1 MGYFDR
7 FKSFGTNPLR
17 LHRLPTTFSSG
28 GIEGKATGEVLAGER
43 AGYAGVSAP
52 GRSGA
57 TGRKVSSRQYD
68 ADSTLGKVAR
78 GCEIL
83 FYFVNLCIS
92 ISQATFQ
99 AHWSVGPSARIV
111 IALLVC
117 LQGLLYSSLVLASF
131 LLADIIRFFRG
142 PERFFKQIRTSI
154 ILDSTQV
161 ALNLLLAAITTG
173 SASSGGCKDASLDP
187 HADKDDYPDALTP
200 FCRDKRASAAF
211 FWLSLAAS
219 GTTLAFCLVTFVRV
233 RRSAE
238 TTAFTP
244 PLPLAQEDAGAHFP
258 RDADDEADPTWT
270 AATAAGGRPSYDL
283 SRADLDPRS
292 AHLDAGGSGGGYRPS
307 HDFADD
313 AERLFAGHAPGYGVR
328 DPFEDQDPFFEGR
341 GETRSEAHSAGLD
354 PYEAIRQSMDRPSP
368 QRY

>member
-1 MGYFDR
+1 MACFAIP
-7 FKSFGTNPLR
+7 SVLR
-17 LHRLPTTFSSG
+17 PSS
-28 GIEGKATGEVLAGER
+28 VR
-43 AGYAGVSAP
+43 AAAP
-52 GRSGA
+52 FA
-57 TGRKVSSRQYD
+57 V
-68 ADSTLGKVAR
+68 
-78 GCEIL
+78 
-83 FYFVNLCIS
+83 
-92 ISQATFQ
+92 
-99 AHWSVGPSARIV
+99 
-111 IALLVC
+111 
-117 LQGLLYSSLVLASF
+117 ASF

-187 HADKDDYPDALTP
+187 HADKDGYPDALPP

-283 SRADLDPRS
+283 SRADLDPGS
-292 AHLDAGGSGGGYRPS
+292 AHPDAGGSSGGYRPS

-354 PYEAIRQSMDRPSP
+354 PYEAIRQVSLSIANVRGRATAEGTARDRAWTGRRPSATEQVSSSERIP
-368 QRY
+368 GQR